1 MTDAEYD
8 KVQSELKK
16 ALKKGTSITFEE
28 PIPVSVTLD
37 NGVQYKGVVY
47 EVQPKSDHFPEGL
60 VMVRTANSDLG
71 VPLAYIKGR

>member
-16 ALKKGTSITFEE
+16 AIKKGESITFEE

-47 EVQPKSDHFPEGL
+47 EVQSKSDHFPEGL
-60 VMVRTANSDLG
+60 VMVRTATSDLG